1 VYQNIEEKAAY
12 TWPDQIVDDWK
23 HILRDPCLAK
33 PGKNETNIN
42 KFVITFW
49 LQLKKLTSTN
59 WMIYFI
65 LAVRLR
71 DLNFLFPYFGKKHH
85 ATKDGSKK
93 FYIEKRNSQS

>member
-1 VYQNIEEKAAY
+1 MYQNIEEKAAY

-49 LQLKKLTSTN
+49 LQLRKLTSTN

-71 DLNFLFPYFGKKHH
+71 DLIFLISGRSTMQLKME
-85 ATKDGSKK
+85 A
-93 FYIEKRNSQS
+93 RNSI